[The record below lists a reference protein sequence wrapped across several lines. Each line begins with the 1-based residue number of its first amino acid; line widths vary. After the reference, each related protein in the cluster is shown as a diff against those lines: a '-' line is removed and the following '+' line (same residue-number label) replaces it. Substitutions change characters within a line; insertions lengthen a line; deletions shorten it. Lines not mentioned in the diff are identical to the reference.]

1 MADNNKIYYTSKYS
15 GEDIDKALEYYY
27 GIQNLNWLIP
37 KRDENGEIEKDENG
51 NIVYTISPEGMI
63 TQFNEIDEKLR
74 QIVAWINNN
83 PDVENLSNEEI
94 FKEIDGKSW
103 YERDKFFIDIN
114 SGNRWVGTKD
124 AEIND
129 HGTQIA
135 KNITDIENLNKNFLI
150 DNLSAAATNND
161 GIVSKNTK
169 NINANKNSIADIKTD
184 IDDIKGDIGTV
195 IEEEEDEIIHKY
207 GKEGTIYGLLYD
219 TKVVEKDENENDIT
233 VVKDGILTNIDSVF
247 TRLDKI
253 DDAQIENSLAQV
265 SKEHTKILDK
275 HDESIQN
282 LQNHMAVIDGGI
294 VQKEDGTSEKV
305 EGFLNREKFK
315 QIPINNDNVEKEG
328 SFFCFDWMD
337 TDRESLYSILFTFDQ
352 AIANISAA
360 MGDAER
366 LNVNTTNIIQEE

>member
-51 NIVYTISPEGMI
+51 NIVYTISPEGMV

-74 QIVAWINNN
+74 QIVAWINND
-83 PDVENLSNEEI
+83 PDVKNLSNEEI
-94 FKEIDGKSW
+94 FKEIDGTSW
-103 YERDKFFIDIN
+103 YERDKFFIDMN
-114 SGNRWVGTKD
+114 TNNRWVGTKD

-150 DNLSAAATNND
+150 DGSSAAATDND

-169 NINANKNSIADIKTD
+169 NINVNKDSIAGIKTD
-184 IDDIKGDIGTV
+184 IDDIKEDIGTV

-233 VVKDGILTNIDSVF
+233 VVKDGILTNIDSVL

-282 LQNHMAVIDGGI
+282 LQNHMAVIDGGT
-294 VQKEDGTSEKV
+294 VQKEDGTSETV

-315 QIPINNDNVEKEG
+315 QIPTNDDNVEKEG

>member
-37 KRDENGEIEKDENG
+37 KRDENGETEKDENG

-63 TQFNEIDEKLR
+63 TQFNEINEKLR

-94 FKEIDGKSW
+94 FKEIDGNPW

-114 SGNRWVGTKD
+114 SGNRWVGIKD
-124 AEIND
+124 AEINE
-129 HGTQIA
+129 HGMQIA

-150 DNLSAAATNND
+150 DGLSAAATDND

-169 NINANKNSIADIKTD
+169 NINVNKESIADIKTS

-195 IEEEEDEIIHKY
+195 IEEKEDEIIHKY
-207 GKEGTIYGLLYD
+207 GDEGTIYGLLYD
-219 TKVVEKDENENDIT
+219 TKVVEKDENENDII
-233 VVKDGILTNIDSVF
+233 VVKDGILTNIDSVL

-253 DDAQIENSLAQV
+253 DDTQIENSLAQV

-282 LQNHMAVIDGGI
+282 LQNHMAVIDGGT
-294 VQKEDGTSEKV
+294 VQKEDGTSETV

-315 QIPINNDNVEKEG
+315 QIPTNDDNVEKEG

-352 AIANISAA
+352 AIANISAS

>member
-37 KRDENGEIEKDENG
+37 KRDENGETEKDENG

-63 TQFNEIDEKLR
+63 TQFNEINEKLR

-94 FKEIDGKSW
+94 FKEIDGNPW

-114 SGNRWVGTKD
+114 SGNRWVGIKD
-124 AEIND
+124 AEINE
-129 HGTQIA
+129 HGMQIA

-150 DNLSAAATNND
+150 DGLSAAATDND

-169 NINANKNSIADIKTD
+169 NINVNKESIADIKTS

-195 IEEEEDEIIHKY
+195 IEEKEDEIIHKY
-207 GKEGTIYGLLYD
+207 GDEGTIYGLLYD
-219 TKVVEKDENENDIT
+219 TKVVEKDENENDII
-233 VVKDGILTNIDSVF
+233 VVKDGILTNIDSVL

-253 DDAQIENSLAQV
+253 DDTQIENSLAQV

-282 LQNHMAVIDGGI
+282 LQNHMAVIDGGT
-294 VQKEDGTSEKV
+294 VQKEDGTSETV

-315 QIPINNDNVEKEG
+315 QIPTNDDNVEKEG